1 MGKVKDQLWDEWEA
15 EQKYSDFMDT
25 TIVDSDYAY
34 DMSDDWILSP
44 TEDMNG
50 VGVKW
55 GIDAEQEKMSKELGA
70 DVLQKVNKT
79 VEDMGGTFY
88 DEIPF

>member
-1 MGKVKDQLWDEWEA
+1 MEQEFDATTMVEA

-25 TIVDSDYAY
+25 TIVDSDYVY
-34 DMSDDWILSP
+34 DINKDWLLTP

-50 VGVKW
+50 IGVSW
-55 GIDAEQEKMSKELGA
+55 GVHTDQEKLSKDLGA

-79 VEDMGGTFY
+79 VEDMGGY
-88 DEIPF
+88 MDDEIPF